1 MPANRV
7 VAYIDGY
14 NLYHGLIDAR
24 LRTSRWL
31 DLRAMCK
38 SQMQTGQQ
46 LEFVRCFTTRVRNDP
61 KKSERQS
68 RFVDAIEGL
77 GGVLIDYGYFQ
88 SKVVHCHS
96 CGHSWKQS
104 EEKKTDINIAVRLL
118 EDAHDDKF
126 DTAILI
132 SGDGDLAP
140 AIQSVRSRTPE
151 KRVVVAFPPKRN
163 SFELQRAAHAHKRI
177 SRTTILSCH
186 LPATV
191 TTSSGQVIKAPDGWL
206 PKPGY

>member
-1 MPANRV
+1 MTANRV

-31 DLRAMCK
+31 DIRAVCK
-38 SQMQTGQQ
+38 SQMRKGQQ
-46 LEFVRCFTTRVRNDP
+46 LEFVRYFTTRVRNDP
-61 KKSERQS
+61 RKSERQS

-77 GGVLIDYGYFQ
+77 GGVFIDYGYFQ
-88 SKVVHCHS
+88 SKDVHCYS
-96 CGHSWKQS
+96 CGHSWHQR

-118 EDAHDDKF
+118 EDAHDDRF
-126 DTAILI
+126 DIAILI

-140 AIQSVRSRTPE
+140 AIDSVRSRTPE
-151 KRVVVAFPPKRN
+151 KRIVVAFPPKRN

-191 TTSSGQVIKAPDGWL
+191 TTSSGHLIQAPEGWL
-206 PKPGY
+206 PTHAK

>member
-1 MPANRV
+1 MTANRV

-24 LRTSRWL
+24 MRTSRWL
-31 DLRAMCK
+31 DLRALCK
-38 SQMQTGQQ
+38 SQTQKGQE
-46 LEFVRCFTTRVRNDP
+46 LEFVRYFTTRVRNDQE
-61 KKSERQS
+61 KSERQS
-68 RFVDAIEGL
+68 RYVDAIEGT
-77 GGVLIDYGYFQ
+77 GGVIIDYGYFQ
-88 SKVVHCHS
+88 SKDVHCYS
-96 CGHSWKQS
+96 CGHSWQQS

-118 EDAHDDKF
+118 EDAQDNKF

-151 KRVVVAFPPKRN
+151 KRIVVAFPPKRN

-177 SRTTILSCH
+177 SRTTVLSCH

-191 TTSSGQVIKAPDGWL
+191 ATSSGQLVKAPNGWL
-206 PKPGY
+206 PRHPR